1 VIQAVSKTRIK
12 HYQSERQLTITSV
25 PGEEREFCTRG
36 TTETWFTKWIHCMN
50 DYSILFNL
58 IFLFCKNNLEI
69 CDLNLVLTSSDELPD
84 TPISIIT

>member
-1 VIQAVSKTRIK
+1 MKDLILQGPGTKQKQVIQSGSKTRIK

-58 IFLFCKNNLEI
+58 IFFIL
-69 CDLNLVLTSSDELPD
+69 
-84 TPISIIT
+84 